1 MTGCGG
7 CAFGLQPIK
16 AMQSDRT
23 VRLRK
28 LASHHR
34 LVIVYIVLAVLG
46 LVADKHCNLVARCT
60 CKQ

>member
-16 AMQSDRT
+16 AMHSDRM

-28 LASHHR
+28 LVSHHR
-34 LVIVYIVLAVLG
+34 LAIAYIVLAVLG
-46 LVADKHCNLVARCT
+46 LVVDKHCNLVARCT